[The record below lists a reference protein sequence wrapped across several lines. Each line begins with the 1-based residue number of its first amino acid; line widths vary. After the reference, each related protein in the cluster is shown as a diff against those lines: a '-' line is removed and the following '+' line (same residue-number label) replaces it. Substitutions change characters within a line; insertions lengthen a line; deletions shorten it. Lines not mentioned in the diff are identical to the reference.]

1 MCTKSFRTTMTGKIV
16 KNFKSI
22 MIEKKRRKK
31 RKKERKEEGEKRRE
45 EERRKKRKTE
55 AGGSWQKRTTS
66 SGMYV
71 SISFSF
77 SFLSFFLS
85 LLRFFFKPG
94 DYNKRVL
101 FQLLFSLFSPPSY
114 VYTYRHAEREFGSF
128 GPDVG
133 NVGDNG

>member
-1 MCTKSFRTTMTGKIV
+1 MCTKTVRTVMTGKII

-55 AGGSWQKRTTS
+55 AGGSWQKRRTS
-66 SGMYV
+66 SGMYPF
-71 SISFSF
+71 FSF
-77 SFLSFFLS
+77 FFLS